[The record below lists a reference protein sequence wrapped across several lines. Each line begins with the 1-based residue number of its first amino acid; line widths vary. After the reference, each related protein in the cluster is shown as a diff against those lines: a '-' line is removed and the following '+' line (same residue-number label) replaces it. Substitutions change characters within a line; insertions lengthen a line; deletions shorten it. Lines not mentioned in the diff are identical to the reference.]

1 MNNEQFFGDE
11 GLTSASANHIAN
23 LAKEYY
29 TSIHTKLENIKLYQ
43 ETLRILGEDKDNI
56 IQEVSDI
63 SSIEQDL
70 KDIAE
75 AKSLIAWIR
84 EAIKCKDSMYKEI
97 SNLKFIDYLE
107 NNNIRKEQPVKKEVT
122 EQDWF
127 DSLSVKDRNKYY
139 TLETFASTFGLYIH
153 GDFKLKREQLSKYI
167 ENPVEVNECTNYV
180 LIRTRKF
187 PIHIEDVD
195 NLYFSLQGKY
205 REYQAELNSYKNKKD
220 EWIKDQEIKNLAQ
233 YESEMTEYNKHLA
246 DIIAQYR
253 KFVIEEKNKIK
264 KLKIVI
270 PNNLQAIYKKINNL

>member
-29 TSIHTKLENIKLYQ
+29 TSIHTKLKNINLYQ
-43 ETLRILGEDKDNI
+43 ETLHVLGEDKDNTI
-56 IQEVSDI
+56 KEISDI

-84 EAIKCKDSMYKEI
+84 EAIKCKDNMYEEI
-97 SNLKFIDYLE
+97 SNLKLIDYLE
-107 NNNIRKEQPVKKEVT
+107 NNNIRKEHPVKKEVT

-139 TLETFASTFGLYIH
+139 TLETFASTFGSYVH
-153 GDFKLKREQLSKYI
+153 GDFKLKREKLSEYK
-167 ENPVEVNECTNYV
+167 ENPVEIKECTNYV
-180 LIRTRKF
+180 LIRTKKF
-187 PIHIEDVD
+187 PIPIEDVD
-195 NLYFSLQGKY
+195 NLYFSLQGRY

-233 YESEMTEYNKHLA
+233 YESEITEYNKHLSNTISQYNNF
-246 DIIAQYR
+246 IIE
-253 KFVIEEKNKIK
+253 KKNKIK